1 MTPKAL
7 EQAARAALETIT
19 PAETIGTVLSSEESD
34 GIANV
39 RFGSNLPGYIG
50 WDWVASLAVDGK
62 STTVLET
69 ELLAGDDAIQA
80 PDWVPWADR
89 LREYEESIAAGIEEA
104 IVVVPDDEIDELDD
118 LDDLDDLDHLDD
130 DDDDELDDLDDD
142 DDDVDDFEDDV
153 DSVDLADIVESPFD
167 DTDVFDGIDD
177 VVSGDGPDEDE
188 YVVVEDN

>member
-7 EQAARAALETIT
+7 EQAARSALETIT
-19 PAETIGTVLSSEESD
+19 PADTIGSVLSSEESD

-62 STTVLET
+62 STTILET
-69 ELLAGDDAIQA
+69 ELLAGDDAIQS
-80 PDWVPWADR
+80 PEWVPWADR

-104 IVVVPDDEIDELDD
+104 IVVVPDDE
-118 LDDLDDLDHLDD
+118 LDD
-130 DDDDELDDLDDD
+130 DDLLDLDDD
-142 DDDVDDFEDDV
+142 DEDDDDTTDDEDDDFEDDV

-167 DTDVFDGIDD
+167 DTDVFDGVDEAG
-177 VVSGDGPDEDE
+177 SEDGPEGDE
-188 YVVVEDN
+188 YVVVEDD

>member
-1 MTPKAL
+1 LTPKAL
-7 EQAARAALETIT
+7 EKAARAALETIT
-19 PAETIGTVLSSEESD
+19 PADTIGSVLSSEESD

-80 PDWVPWADR
+80 PEWVPWVDR
-89 LREYEESIAAGIEEA
+89 LREYEESIAAGMEEA
-104 IVVVPDDEIDELDD
+104 IVVVPDDELDEDDEMLDI
-118 LDDLDDLDHLDD
+118 DD
-130 DDDDELDDLDDD
+130 DDDDDDD
-142 DDDVDDFEDDV
+142 DFDDDV

-167 DTDVFDGIDD
+167 DTDVFDGVDD
-177 VVSGDGPDEDE
+177 AGSEDGSNED
-188 YVVVEDN
+188 D

>member
-7 EQAARAALETIT
+7 EKAARAALETIT
-19 PAETIGTVLSSEESD
+19 PADTIGSVLSSEESD

-80 PDWVPWADR
+80 PEWVPWVDR
-89 LREYEESIAAGIEEA
+89 LREYEESIAAGMEEA
-104 IVVVPDDEIDELDD
+104 IVVVPDDELDEDDEMLDI
-118 LDDLDDLDHLDD
+118 DD
-130 DDDDELDDLDDD
+130 DDDDDDD
-142 DDDVDDFEDDV
+142 DFDDDV

-167 DTDVFDGIDD
+167 DTDVFDGVDD
-177 VVSGDGPDEDE
+177 AGSEDGSNED
-188 YVVVEDN
+188 D

>member
-7 EQAARAALETIT
+7 EQAARSALETIT
-19 PAETIGTVLSSEESD
+19 PADTIGSVLSSEESD

-62 STTVLET
+62 STTILET
-69 ELLAGDDAIQA
+69 ELLAGDDAIQS
-80 PDWVPWADR
+80 PEWVPWADR

-104 IVVVPDDEIDELDD
+104 IVVVPDDE
-118 LDDLDDLDHLDD
+118 LDD
-130 DDDDELDDLDDD
+130 DDLLDLDDED
-142 DDDVDDFEDDV
+142 DDFEDDV

-167 DTDVFDGIDD
+167 DTDVFDGVDEAG
-177 VVSGDGPDEDE
+177 SEDGPEGDE
-188 YVVVEDN
+188 YVVVEDD

>member
-1 MTPKAL
+1 LTPKSL

-19 PAETIGTVLSSEESD
+19 PADTIGAVLSSEESD
-34 GIANV
+34 GIASV

-62 STTVLET
+62 STTILET

-104 IVVVPDDEIDELDD
+104 IVVVPDYALDELDD
-118 LDDLDDLDHLDD
+118 RDDD
-130 DDDDELDDLDDD
+130 DDDDELQDLDDD
-142 DDDVDDFEDDV
+142 DDDDDDFEDDV

-167 DTDVFDGIDD
+167 DTDVFDGMDD
-177 VVSGDGPDEDE
+177 VVNEDGTDEDE
-188 YVVVEDN
+188 YVVVEDD

>member
-1 MTPKAL
+1 LTPKAL
-7 EQAARAALETIT
+7 EKAARAALETIT
-19 PAETIGTVLSSEESD
+19 PADTIGSVLSSEESD

-80 PDWVPWADR
+80 PEWVPWVDR
-89 LREYEESIAAGIEEA
+89 LREYEESIAAGMEEA
-104 IVVVPDDEIDELDD
+104 IVVVPDDELDEDDEMLDI
-118 LDDLDDLDHLDD
+118 DD
-130 DDDDELDDLDDD
+130 DDDDDDD
-142 DDDVDDFEDDV
+142 FDDDV

-167 DTDVFDGIDD
+167 DTDVFDAVDD
-177 VVSGDGPDEDE
+177 TGSEDGSNED
-188 YVVVEDN
+188 D

>member
-19 PAETIGTVLSSEESD
+19 PADTIGAVLSSEESD

-104 IVVVPDDEIDELDD
+104 IVVVPDDEL
-118 LDDLDDLDHLDD
+118 
-130 DDDDELDDLDDD
+130 DELDDLDDD
-142 DDDVDDFEDDV
+142 VDDDDELQDLDDDDDDDDFEDDV

-167 DTDVFDGIDD
+167 DTDVFDGMDD
-177 VVSGDGPDEDE
+177 VVNEDGTDEDE
-188 YVVVEDN
+188 YVVVEDD

>member
-7 EQAARAALETIT
+7 EQAARSALETIT
-19 PAETIGTVLSSEESD
+19 PADTIGSVLSSEESD

-62 STTVLET
+62 STTILET
-69 ELLAGDDAIQA
+69 ELLAGDDAIQS
-80 PDWVPWADR
+80 PEWVPWADR

-104 IVVVPDDEIDELDD
+104 IVVVPDDE
-118 LDDLDDLDHLDD
+118 LDD
-130 DDDDELDDLDDD
+130 DDLLDLDDD
-142 DDDVDDFEDDV
+142 DEDDDDDTSDDEDDDFEDDV

-167 DTDVFDGIDD
+167 DTDVFDGVDEAG
-177 VVSGDGPDEDE
+177 SEDGPEGDE
-188 YVVVEDN
+188 YVVVEDD

>member
-1 MTPKAL
+1 LTPKAL
-7 EQAARAALETIT
+7 EQAARSALETIT
-19 PAETIGTVLSSEESD
+19 PADTIGSVLSSEESD

-69 ELLAGDDAIQA
+69 ELLAGEDAIQA
-80 PDWVPWADR
+80 PEWVPWADR

-104 IVVVPDDEIDELDD
+104 IVVVPDDELDD
-118 LDDLDDLDHLDD
+118 EDQLELEDDD
-130 DDDDELDDLDDD
+130 DDDDETADDD
-142 DDDVDDFEDDV
+142 DDDFEDDV

-167 DTDVFDGIDD
+167 DTDVFDGVDEAGSEDD
-177 VVSGDGPDEDE
+177 
-188 YVVVEDN
+188 

>member
-1 MTPKAL
+1 LTPKAL

-19 PAETIGTVLSSEESD
+19 PADTIGSVLSTEESD

-89 LREYEESIAAGIEEA
+89 LREYEESIAAGIEEPL
-104 IVVVPDDEIDELDD
+104 VVVPDDEIDD
-118 LDDLDDLDHLDD
+118 LDDLDDLDDDDDESDTDD
-130 DDDDELDDLDDD
+130 DDDDDD
-142 DDDVDDFEDDV
+142 DDFEDDV
-153 DSVDLADIVESPFD
+153 DSVDLDDIVESPFD
-167 DTDVFDGIDD
+167 DTDVFDEADD
-177 VVSGDGPDEDE
+177 SVNHNGRDGD
-188 YVVVEDN
+188 V

>member
-1 MTPKAL
+1 LTPKAL
-7 EQAARAALETIT
+7 EKAARAALETIT
-19 PAETIGTVLSSEESD
+19 PADTIGSVLSSEESD

-80 PDWVPWADR
+80 PEWVPWVDR
-89 LREYEESIAAGIEEA
+89 LREYEESIAAGMEEA
-104 IVVVPDDEIDELDD
+104 IVVVPDDELDEDDEMLDI
-118 LDDLDDLDHLDD
+118 DD
-130 DDDDELDDLDDD
+130 DDDD
-142 DDDVDDFEDDV
+142 DDFDDDV

-167 DTDVFDGIDD
+167 DTDVFDGVDD
-177 VVSGDGPDEDE
+177 AGSEDGSNED
-188 YVVVEDN
+188 D

>member
-19 PAETIGTVLSSEESD
+19 PAGTIGSVLSSEESD

-69 ELLAGDDAIQA
+69 ELLAGENAIQA

-104 IVVVPDDEIDELDD
+104 IVVVPDDEL
-118 LDDLDDLDHLDD
+118 
-130 DDDDELDDLDDD
+130 DDELDELEDLDDD
-142 DDDVDDFEDDV
+142 DDDDDDDDFEDDV
-153 DSVDLADIVESPFD
+153 DSVDLEDIVESPFD
-167 DTDVFDGIDD
+167 DTDVFDG
-177 VVSGDGPDEDE
+177 
-188 YVVVEDN
+188 VEDD

>member
-1 MTPKAL
+1 LTPKAL

-19 PAETIGTVLSSEESD
+19 PADTIGAVLSSEESD

-104 IVVVPDDEIDELDD
+104 IVVVPDDEL
-118 LDDLDDLDHLDD
+118 
-130 DDDDELDDLDDD
+130 DELDDLDDD
-142 DDDVDDFEDDV
+142 VDDDDELQDLDDDDDDDDFEDDV

-167 DTDVFDGIDD
+167 DTDVFDGMDD
-177 VVSGDGPDEDE
+177 VVNEDGTDEDE
-188 YVVVEDN
+188 YVVVEDD

>member
-7 EQAARAALETIT
+7 EQAARSALETIT
-19 PAETIGTVLSSEESD
+19 PADTIGSVLSSEESD

-69 ELLAGDDAIQA
+69 ELLAGEDAIQA
-80 PDWVPWADR
+80 PEWVPWADR

-104 IVVVPDDEIDELDD
+104 IVVVPDDELDD
-118 LDDLDDLDHLDD
+118 EDQLELEDD
-130 DDDDELDDLDDD
+130 DDDDETAD
-142 DDDVDDFEDDV
+142 DDFEDDV

-167 DTDVFDGIDD
+167 DTDVFDGVDEAGSEDD
-177 VVSGDGPDEDE
+177 
-188 YVVVEDN
+188 

>member
-7 EQAARAALETIT
+7 EKAARAALETIT
-19 PAETIGTVLSSEESD
+19 PADTIGSVLSSEESD

-80 PDWVPWADR
+80 PEWVPWVDR
-89 LREYEESIAAGIEEA
+89 LREYEESIAAGMEEA
-104 IVVVPDDEIDELDD
+104 IVVVPDDELDEDDEMLDI
-118 LDDLDDLDHLDD
+118 DD
-130 DDDDELDDLDDD
+130 DDDD
-142 DDDVDDFEDDV
+142 DDFDDDV

-167 DTDVFDGIDD
+167 DTDVFDAVDD
-177 VVSGDGPDEDE
+177 TGSEDGSNED
-188 YVVVEDN
+188 D